1 MVRFECIFGDRA
13 STFGVIF
20 ALISRS
26 NKLPVELG
34 PIRSRGAACFSVMLI
49 SGRLFGAEGG
59 RDSVGAHNANRE
71 QVPVRTFVALGVTP
85 Q

>member
-13 STFGVIF
+13 STFRVIF

-26 NKLPVELG
+26 NKLSVELG
-34 PIRSRGAACFSVMLI
+34 PIGSRGAACFSVVLV
-49 SGRLFGAEGG
+49 SGRLFGAEDG

-71 QVPVRTFVALGVTP
+71 QVPVRTFVTLGVTP